1 MTALP
6 AAFLDTPIA
15 HRGLHD
21 RGAGRIENSLSAIR
35 AAIDRGFG
43 IELDLQLSADG
54 RAMVF
59 HDARLDR
66 LTGETGEVRARNA
79 ADLGEITLTGSADR
93 IPTLEAVLA
102 EVAGRVPLLLEI
114 KDQDGALGENIGPLE
129 AAVAR
134 ALTGYAG
141 PVAVMS
147 FNPHSVEEMARLAP
161 DIPRGLVTDPF
172 LAADWPD
179 LPRARGDALR
189 EIGDY
194 DRVGACF
201 ISHNATDLAAGPV
214 ARLKTAGAAVLCWT
228 VRSAEAE
235 AEARRVAG
243 NITFEGYDPGA
254 AAS

>member
-35 AAIDRGFG
+35 AAVERGFG
-43 IELDLQLSADG
+43 VELDLQVSADG
-54 RAMVF
+54 AAMVF

-66 LTGETGEVRARNA
+66 LTGETGEVRARDA
-79 ADLGEITLTGSADR
+79 AELGEITLTGSSDR

-134 ALTGYAG
+134 ALTDYAG

-147 FNPHSVEEMARLAP
+147 FNPHSLEEMARLAP

-179 LPRARGDALR
+179 LPQVVGDALR

-214 ARLKTAGAAVLCWT
+214 ARLKAAGAAVLCWT

-235 AEARRVAG
+235 AEARQVAG

>member
-35 AAIDRGFG
+35 AAVERGFG
-43 IELDLQLSADG
+43 VELDLQVSADG
-54 RAMVF
+54 AAMVF

-66 LTGETGEVRARNA
+66 LTGETGEVRARDA
-79 ADLGEITLTGSADR
+79 AELGEITLTGSSDR

-134 ALTGYAG
+134 ALTDYAG

-147 FNPHSVEEMARLAP
+147 FNPHSVAEMARLAP

-179 LPRARGDALR
+179 LPQAVGDALR

-201 ISHNATDLAAGPV
+201 ISHNATDLAGGPV
-214 ARLKTAGAAVLCWT
+214 ARLKAAGAAVLCWT

>member
-35 AAIDRGFG
+35 AAVERGFG
-43 IELDLQLSADG
+43 VELDLQVSADG
-54 RAMVF
+54 AAMVF

-66 LTGETGEVRARNA
+66 LTGETGEVRARTA
-79 ADLGEITLTGSADR
+79 AELGEIALTGSSDR

-114 KDQDGALGENIGPLE
+114 KDQDGALGESIGPLE

-147 FNPHSVEEMARLAP
+147 FNPHSVAEMARLAP
-161 DIPRGLVTDPF
+161 SVPRGLVTDPF
-172 LAADWPD
+172 LAADWPY
-179 LPRARGDALR
+179 LPQAVGDALR
-189 EIGDY
+189 AIGDY
-194 DRVGACF
+194 DRAGASF
-201 ISHNATDLAAGPV
+201 ISHKATDLAAGPV
-214 ARLKTAGAAVLCWT
+214 ARLKAAGAAVLCWT

>member
-35 AAIDRGFG
+35 AAVERGFG
-43 IELDLQLSADG
+43 VELDLQVSADG
-54 RAMVF
+54 AAMVF

-66 LTGETGEVRARNA
+66 LTGETGEVRVRDA
-79 ADLGEITLTGSADR
+79 AELGEITLTGSSDR

-134 ALTGYAG
+134 ALTDYAG

-147 FNPHSVEEMARLAP
+147 FNPHSLEEMARLAP

-179 LPRARGDALR
+179 LPQVVGDALR

>member
-35 AAIDRGFG
+35 AAVERGFG
-43 IELDLQLSADG
+43 VELDLQVSADG
-54 RAMVF
+54 AAMVF

-66 LTGETGEVRARNA
+66 LTGETGEVRARDA
-79 ADLGEITLTGSADR
+79 AELGEITLTGSSDR

-147 FNPHSVEEMARLAP
+147 FNPHSVAEMARLAP

-179 LPRARGDALR
+179 LPQVVGDALR

-214 ARLKTAGAAVLCWT
+214 ARLKAAGAAVLCWT

>member
-35 AAIDRGFG
+35 AAVERGFG
-43 IELDLQLSADG
+43 VELDLQVSADG
-54 RAMVF
+54 AAMVF

-66 LTGETGEVRARNA
+66 LTGETGEVRARDA
-79 ADLGEITLTGSADR
+79 AELGEIALTGSSDR

-179 LPRARGDALR
+179 LPQAVGDALR
-189 EIGDY
+189 AIGDY
-194 DRVGACF
+194 DRAGASF

-214 ARLKTAGAAVLCWT
+214 ARLKAAGAAVLCWT